1 MLQSIMAKMKNYAFE
16 NRTVLDVNVKHG
28 IKIFEFQY
36 KENK

>member
-28 IKIFEFQY
+28 IKIFEF
-36 KENK
+36 